1 MGYGNDTIF
10 FSHTNPYIS
19 SVMQQCRITR
29 STRSNNKV
37 AAAYTQAKLAC
48 VYAAAP
54 SLKQNQGE
62 DWEAIHRLD

>member
-1 MGYGNDTIF
+1 
-10 FSHTNPYIS
+10 
-19 SVMQQCRITR
+19 MQQCRITR

-48 VYAAAP
+48 VYVYAAAP
-54 SLKQNQGE
+54 PLKQNQGE